1 MMPQLIHAKSEIGC
15 CDAKSSPLVGR
26 RKNIHPIIVNAMI
39 QPALFLSVIGSI
51 IALLWVTFDCRALL
65 LQDGGYSPT
74 ALWNDPR
81 RPIRTRHPE
90 QEQPSFEVGE
100 RIKQGFL
107 GAYLHLC
114 ADRRILVSLR
124 VVVDPVDL
132 KQATV

>member
-1 MMPQLIHAKSEIGC
+1 MVQ
-15 CDAKSSPLVGR
+15 
-26 RKNIHPIIVNAMI
+26 
-39 QPALFLSVIGSI
+39 
-51 IALLWVTFDCRALL
+51 
-65 LQDGGYSPT
+65 GGGWSPT
-74 ALWNDPR
+74 ALWNYPR

-90 QEQPSFEVGE
+90 QEQPSLEVGE
-100 RIKQGFL
+100 RVEEGFL